1 MSNANRKRRGDEWR
15 LVDINELPALTSL
28 DPDALKN
35 FTKDE
40 LRSYLKA
47 YSIEPAESK
56 PDMKRQLRSLIFQA
70 QKGQL

>member
-1 MSNANRKRRGDEWR
+1 MSGNRKRRGDEWR

-47 YSIEPAESK
+47 YGK
-56 PDMKRQLRSLIFQA
+56 KIFYIIICA
-70 QKGQL
+70 IYFFR